1 MWVHNRTSLGQNIK
15 NFGYM
20 KIEKAKINTTRDIQ
34 LKNLV
39 MKGYRMKLY
48 HPLEYILRK

>member
-1 MWVHNRTSLGQNIK
+1 MWVHNKISRTLVTW
-15 NFGYM
+15 
-20 KIEKAKINTTRDIQ
+20 KIEKTKISTTKDIQ